1 MKDIPTLKKGVLSLK
16 EAYGQAMAVT
26 APLGSV
32 VSTSTAAVAYAG
44 YGVVFATLLGLL
56 GSAMWVYTL
65 TRYAKRVASAG
76 GFYTYGSFATKS
88 KAVAFFESLI
98 EAVAYT
104 VLNAVNAF
112 AVYLLLETFSQM
124 SGIVIP
130 GWVYWLAFALT
141 IAAPTLLSLID
152 IRALLSKIVS
162 VSASIEVAL
171 LFGLFAYSVA
181 VKGLQ
186 VQYFEVPKIP
196 LSNLGDAMILTIV
209 SISGAGAVTY
219 LGEETKVPLKTLTRG
234 MWLSL
239 GLGGVAILLGTYGM
253 VSLWEG
259 SLQDFRNSPQP
270 LLQEAIQLGLVF
282 AMITLLLSVNSL
294 IMSNVGTTVGSARI
308 LFNLSRE
315 RAVPRIFMRLNKNK
329 QPIVATVFAGAV
341 SALFGLIALLYT
353 GFDVATAFQEISVV
367 VSVFWLAGRI
377 VDAFGV
383 PIMLFRLGTL
393 NLVEAVIPIGAG
405 VLNGIGLVFSYSSPD
420 FFQIAMP
427 VAIFAIGIAWY
438 LARARKSDVG
448 RLVVD
453 ENNELVTI
461 DEYYERLKKKASQLK
476 A

>member
-32 VSTSTAAVAYAG
+32 VSTSTAAVYYAG
-44 YGVVFATLLGLL
+44 YGVVFATLLGLI
-56 GSAMWVYTL
+56 GSAMWIYTL

-88 KAVAFFESLI
+88 KTVAFFESLL
-98 EAVAYT
+98 EAIAYS

-112 AVYLLLETFSQM
+112 AVYLLLETYSQM
-124 SGIVIP
+124 TGVQIP
-130 GWVYWLAFALT
+130 SWVYWLGFALT
-141 IAAPTLLSLID
+141 ISAPTLLSLID
-152 IRALLSKIVS
+152 IKALLGKIVS
-162 VSASIEVAL
+162 VSATLEVAL
-171 LFGLFAYSVA
+171 LFGLFVYSVA

-186 VQYFEVPKIP
+186 VQLFEVPKIP
-196 LSNLGDAMILTIV
+196 FSNLGDAMILTIV

-259 SLQDFRNSPQP
+259 SLTEFQNSPQP
-270 LLQEAIQLGLVF
+270 LLQEAIQ
-282 AMITLLLSVNSL
+282 ISLLLAIIVLILSVNSL
-294 IMSNVGTTVGSARI
+294 VMSNVGTTVGSARI
-308 LFNLSRE
+308 FFNLSRE
-315 RAVPRIFMRLNKNK
+315 RAIPKIFSKLNRSK
-329 QPIVATVFAGAV
+329 QPVVATLFAGIISAV
-341 SALFGLIALLYT
+341 FGLVALLYT
-353 GFDVATAFQEISVV
+353 GFNVSAAFQEISVI

-383 PIMLFRLGTL
+383 PIMLYRLGTF
-393 NLVEAVIPIGAG
+393 NFIEAVIPIGAG
-405 VLNGIGLVFSYSSPD
+405 LLNGIGLVFSYSSPD
-420 FFQIAMP
+420 VFQITMP
-427 VAIFAIGIAWY
+427 VVLVLLGLVWY
-438 LARARKSDVG
+438 LLKARKSDVG

-453 ENNELVTI
+453 ENNELITL
-461 DEYYERLKKKASQLK
+461 DEYYDRLKKKLNQLK